1 MPVTN
6 GQLAHDRV
14 TCRLCGSSLLWTAIP
29 LRSLPV
35 ASPNVGRGALVRESA
50 SADVRQCNDC
60 GHLQLATIVNP
71 EFQYRHF
78 KYLTGISLGL
88 REHFDRLIATLAAS
102 GDIAP
107 GKFVVDIGSNDGS
120 LLRLVKARGAH
131 ILGIDP
137 AEQIAKAA
145 TEAGIPTLANFF
157 SPSLADDIVR
167 QHGHADVVISNNTIA
182 NIDELG
188 AFFAG
193 IDVLLAKD
201 GILIIET
208 QYALDMLTKT
218 LLDVVYHEHISYF
231 AVRPMQ
237 RFLQAHGFELINTER
252 IAPKGGSIRFFV
264 QRQGGPRALA
274 ANVSALIAEEVQSG
288 FYDKRIFEA
297 FNARIGELGQRVR
310 KHLADSRQRTGRGL
324 AYGASVGCAALIH
337 YFELGELI
345 DAVFDDTPLTNVL
358 RTSHRDIPV
367 LTGRQLVNEPP
378 ANVIV
383 LAWRY
388 ASIIAKGQEAFRA
401 SGGRFFRALPD
412 VALIDGSDTALPSA

>member
-1 MPVTN
+1 MTN
-6 GQLAHDRV
+6 QLAHDRV
-14 TCRLCGSSLLWTAIP
+14 TCRLCGSSNLWTAIP
-29 LRSLPV
+29 LRPLPV
-35 ASPNVGRGALVRESA
+35 ASPNVGRGGLVRESA

-71 EFQYRHF
+71 EFQYRNF
-78 KYLTGISLGL
+78 RYLSGISLGL
-88 REHFDRLIATLAAS
+88 REHFERLIATLAAS

-107 GKFVVDIGSNDGS
+107 DKFVVDIGSNDGS
-120 LLRLVKARGAH
+120 LLRFVKTSGAR

-145 TEAGIPTLANFF
+145 SEAGIPTLADFF
-157 SPSLADDIVR
+157 STTLADDIVSQQGR
-167 QHGHADVVISNNTIA
+167 ADVVISNNTIA
-182 NIDELG
+182 NIDELE

-193 IDVLLAKD
+193 IDALLAKD

-208 QYALDMLTKT
+208 QYALDVLTKA
-218 LLDVVYHEHISYF
+218 LLDVVYHEHVSYF
-231 AVRPMQ
+231 AVKPMQ
-237 RFLQAHGFELINTER
+237 RFLPAHGFELINAER
-252 IAPKGGSIRFFV
+252 IAPKGGSIRFVV

-274 ANVSALIAEEVQSG
+274 PGVSALIAEEDRSG
-288 FYDKRIFEA
+288 LYDKRLFEA
-297 FNARIGELGQRVR
+297 FNARIQALGKTVR
-310 KHLADSRQRTGRGL
+310 KHLEESRQKTGRGL

-345 DAVFDDTPLTNVL
+345 DAVFDDTPLTNVV

-367 LTGRQLVNEPP
+367 LAGRQLVNEPP
-378 ANVIV
+378 GSVVV

-388 ASIIAKGQEAFRA
+388 ASTIAKGQEAFRA

-412 VALIDGSDTALPSA
+412 VALVDGSDNAPPAA

>member
-1 MPVTN
+1 MTSA
-6 GQLAHDRV
+6 QLAHDRI
-14 TCRLCGSSLLWTAIP
+14 TCRLCGSSDLWTAIP
-29 LRSLPV
+29 LHPLPV
-35 ASPNVGRGALVRESA
+35 ASPNVGRGGLVRESA

-71 EFQYRHF
+71 EFQYRNF

-88 REHFDRLIATLAAS
+88 REHFERLVATLAAS
-102 GDIAP
+102 GDVAP

-120 LLRLVKARGAH
+120 LLRFVKAHGAR

-157 SPSLADDIVR
+157 TTTLAEDIVR
-167 QHGHADVVISNNTIA
+167 QHGQADVVISNNTIA

-193 IDVLLAKD
+193 IDALLAKD
-201 GILIIET
+201 GMLVIET

-237 RFLQAHGFELINTER
+237 RFLEAHGFELINAER
-252 IAPKGGSIRFFV
+252 IAPKGGSIRFVV
-264 QRQGGPRALA
+264 QRRGGPRASS
-274 ANVSALIAEEVQSG
+274 ANVSTLIEEEGRSG
-288 FYDKRIFEA
+288 FYNKRIFEA
-297 FNARIGELGQRVR
+297 FNARIQELGQNVR
-310 KHLADSRQRTGRGL
+310 KHLVESRQKTGRGL

-345 DAVFDDTPLTNVL
+345 DAVFDDTPLTNIL
-358 RTSHRDIPV
+358 HTSHGDIPV
-367 LTGRQLVNEPP
+367 LTGRQLANEPP
-378 ANVIV
+378 TDVIV

-388 ASIIAKGQEAFRA
+388 ASVIAKGQEIFRA

-412 VALIDGSDTALPSA
+412 VALVDGSDNALPLA